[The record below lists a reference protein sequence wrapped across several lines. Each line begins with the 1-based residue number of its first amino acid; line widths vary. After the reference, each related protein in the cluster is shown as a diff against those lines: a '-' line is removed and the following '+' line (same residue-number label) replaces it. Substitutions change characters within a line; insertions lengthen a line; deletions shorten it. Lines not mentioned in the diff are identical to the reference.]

1 VVSSSAPL
9 DADVKERL
17 VAALKSDFHECYGA
31 SEIAI
36 ASNLASDTP
45 PDKLAS
51 VGKPAYGVDI
61 KILADNGAEAA
72 PGEAG
77 EIACRTPMLFGGY
90 YKKPDL
96 TRAAMWGD
104 YFRTGDLGRFD
115 ADGYLY
121 FLGRQKDIIITGGIN
136 IYPSDVE
143 RAAAAFPP
151 VREVAAFAV
160 PDEKLGEIVGLA
172 VVPDDPARFDLRGL
186 RFHCAETLAD
196 FQQPRKFLILD
207 ALPRTALGKLAR
219 RRLLD
224 LYVAA
229 NGGVQS

>member
-1 VVSSSAPL
+1 
-9 DADVKERL
+9 
-17 VAALKSDFHECYGA
+17 
-31 SEIAI
+31 
-36 ASNLASDTP
+36 
-45 PDKLAS
+45 
-51 VGKPAYGVDI
+51 
-61 KILADNGAEAA
+61 
-72 PGEAG
+72 
-77 EIACRTPMLFGGY
+77 MLFGGY

-115 ADGYLY
+115 ANGYLY

-136 IYPSDVE
+136 IYPSDIE